1 MFSLSSKSTYGLV
14 ALLDLADHYGR
25 ELVQIKDIVERRKI
39 PRNYLEQILN
49 SLTKMRIIH
58 GVRGKD
64 GGYALTKN
72 PDSIT
77 VLEVLEA
84 VDGAVHLVD
93 SSEVTA
99 IQTLFK
105 NVEQKIREGFS
116 VSLSELLERQH
127 YLETQINF
135 QI

>member
-1 MFSLSSKSTYGLV
+1 M

-49 SLTKMRIIH
+49 SLTKNRIIH

-64 GGYALTKN
+64 GGYALSRS

-77 VLEVLEA
+77 VLDVLEA
-84 VDGAVHLVD
+84 ADGSVQLND
-93 SSEVTA
+93 SKDVSA
-99 IQTLFK
+99 IQTLYK
-105 NVEQKIREGFS
+105 EVENKIKEGFKIT
-116 VSLSELLERQH
+116 LSDLLERQR
-127 YLETQINF
+127 YLETLINF